1 MKGGLPYVDA
11 ICSLYSHSNLCCRC
25 KRTGLFGSCSSG
37 DDKKQCIY
45 DSPAGK
51 TDANA
56 AGSSGSSAY
65 SGTAADS
72 AHTAADAAPA
82 VPASGQTADAAASS
96 GIAASSSQARSAADS
111 AETTVAEPTSAYIAS
126 ADAGDSGTA
135 SHSADAAA
143 DAASASTAAAMR
155 LEGGDIICYVKAS
168 HCQPT
173 GDAERLFVILAEP
186 LILRS
191 QLEKTV
197 KFIKIH

>member
-1 MKGGLPYVDA
+1 MKGGLLYVDA

-51 TDANA
+51 TDATA

-82 VPASGQTADAAASS
+82 VPASGQTADAASSS

-111 AETTVAEPTSAYIAS
+111 AETAVTEPASAYIAS

-135 SHSADAAA
+135 SHSSYASADA
-143 DAASASTAAAMR
+143 ASTAAAMR
-155 LEGGDIICYVKAS
+155 LERGDIICYVKAS

-186 LILRS
+186 LILRPR
-191 QLEKTV
+191 LEKTV